1 MPTRDI
7 ALEEHTVNNL
17 VSSIVNTSVDD
28 GKNAIKRVCEI
39 IKLPTAGRLRIL
51 RGALADEKDGQARA
65 SLLTALRSAIRSLE
79 KAIEGEELPPV
90 HEGDSVEITEESAE
104 DTADDVV
111 LAEDGDADDDEEP
124 YGAAVSGVADL
135 SAFSIHPDLDRI
147 AMMSATHAAL
157 ARAKNKDA
165 AKVEITEG
173 IQDDWTAFV
182 DEIYLHG
189 VLEPIKVLKI
199 PARLPDE
206 VDGVQYLIVDGRHRW
221 QASQEAGLATIP
233 FEIVDHSQARAIMEG
248 TITARRNYTKAQKAY
263 IAVLFHPELL
273 DVKAGNPQFGINA
286 ELGKSDS
293 GAMAE
298 VSVSPKNIA
307 TKYGVGERTMR
318 QAVEVSRL
326 MDSLRG
332 TYPRKVEAQELEIWA
347 GAGLPSVLSA
357 LKGISLTAGKK
368 MPQHVNSGVASRYL
382 KGFATVSKDFASWNQ
397 AQVMAFRDEVITFW
411 DEVDDGFA
419 DFLTLCRVRDNATIE
434 SIIAARELAKEE
446 GAV

>member
-1 MPTRDI
+1 MSTREI

-28 GKNAIKRVCEI
+28 G

-51 RGALADEKDGQARA
+51 RSALAYEKDGQGRS
-65 SLLTALRSAIRSLE
+65 SLLTAIRSAIRSQE
-79 KAIEGEELPPV
+79 KALEDDDLATV
-90 HEGDSVEITEESAE
+90 HEGEQPE

-111 LAEDGDADDDEEP
+111 LAEDPDTDEDEEP
-124 YGAAVSGVADL
+124 YGAVVSGVADL

-157 ARAKNKDA
+157 ATAKNKDA
-165 AKVEITEG
+165 SKIEITEG

-182 DEIYLHG
+182 DEIREHG

-221 QASQEAGLATIP
+221 QASEEAGLATIP

-248 TITARRNYTKAQKAY
+248 TITARRNYTKAQKAF

-286 ELGKSDS
+286 ELGKPDL
-293 GAMAE
+293 GANAE
-298 VSVSPKNIA
+298 LIVSPKAIA
-307 TKYGVGERTMR
+307 TKYGVGERTLR

-332 TYPRKVEAQELEIWA
+332 TYRRKVEAQELEIWA

-357 LKGISLTAGKK
+357 LKGIQSTAGKK
-368 MPQHVNSGVASRYL
+368 MPKQVNLGVASRHL
-382 KGFATVSKDFASWNQ
+382 KGFAAVSKEFVTWNQ
-397 AQVMAFRDEVITFW
+397 AEMMAFRDEVTTFW

-446 GAV
+446 GAEA